1 MLRLPPLNAL
11 RAFESA
17 ARHASFKRAAE
28 ELCVTQGAISRHIQK
43 LEDNL
48 GMRLFTRRHRQVSL
62 TREGEAYLAV
72 VRDAFGRISQATTDL
87 RSRGDDQRLR
97 VKLPITCAVRWLV
110 PRLARFHAQHPA
122 VSVQITTS
130 HDPVDFDAEEI
141 DVAVHYGA
149 GIPPGLAGEKLF
161 GEVLVPICSPK
172 LLARRPALRKARDL
186 ANHVLL
192 HSIRRPNDWRQWLEA
207 AGAGD
212 VEGEHGL
219 TFENSSLTY
228 QGAAQ
233 GLGLAIAQ
241 LALVADDL
249 EAGQLAA
256 PFKRQVRNDVAY
268 NLVFPRERAHLK
280 KIRDFHAW
288 IAREA
293 AVTREA
299 IKED

>member
-17 ARHASFKRAAE
+17 ARRASFKRAAE
-28 ELCVTQGAISRHIQK
+28 ELCVTQGAVSRHIRK
-43 LEDNL
+43 LEDSL
-48 GMRLFTRRHRQVSL
+48 GVRLFTRRHRQVIL
-62 TREGEAYLAV
+62 TREGEDYLAV
-72 VRDAFGRISQATTDL
+72 VRDAFARIAQATTEL
-87 RSRGDDQRLR
+87 RSRGDDRMLR

-110 PRLARFHAQHPA
+110 PRLARFHAQHPDL
-122 VSVQITTS
+122 SVQITTS
-130 HDPVDFDAEEI
+130 HDPVDFDREDI

-149 GIPPGLAGEKLF
+149 GIPPALAGEKMF
-161 GEVLVPICSPK
+161 GEVLIPICSPK
-172 LLARRPALRKARDL
+172 LLARRLPLKRPRDL

-192 HSIRRPNDWRQWLEA
+192 HSIRRPNDWKQWLEA

-233 GLGLAIAQ
+233 GLGLAVAQ
-241 LALVADDL
+241 LAFVADDL

-256 PFKRQVRNDVAY
+256 PFKRRVRNDVAY
-268 NLVFPRERAHLK
+268 NLVYPRERANLK
-280 KIRDFHAW
+280 KIRDFQSW

-293 AVTREA
+293 AATRSA
-299 IKED
+299 IG

>member
-11 RAFESA
+11 RAFASA

-28 ELCVTQGAISRHIQK
+28 ELCVTQGAVSRHIQK
-43 LEDNL
+43 LEDSL
-48 GMRLFTRRHRQVSL
+48 GVRLFTRRHRQVIL

-72 VRDAFGRISQATTDL
+72 VRDAFARIAQATTEL
-87 RSRGDDQRLR
+87 RSRGDDRMLR

-110 PRLARFHAQHPA
+110 PRLARFHAQHPDL
-122 VSVQITTS
+122 SVQITTS
-130 HDPVDFDAEEI
+130 HDPVDFDREDI

-149 GIPPGLAGEKLF
+149 GIPPALSGEKMF
-161 GEVLVPICSPK
+161 GEVLIPICSPK
-172 LLARRPALRKARDL
+172 LLARRTALKRPRDL

-192 HSIRRPNDWRQWLEA
+192 HSIRRPNDWKQWLEA

-233 GLGLAIAQ
+233 GLGLAVAQ
-241 LALVADDL
+241 LAFVADDL
-249 EAGQLAA
+249 SAGQLAA
-256 PFKRQVRNDVAY
+256 PFKRRVRNDVAY
-268 NLVFPRERAHLK
+268 NLVYPRERANLK
-280 KIRDFHAW
+280 KIRDFQTW

-293 AVTREA
+293 AATRA
-299 IKED
+299 VIGG